1 MRLEAYQIDFLK
13 QIACDINPTSKLFLF
28 GSRVD
33 DTQKG
38 GDIDIVLL
46 TKKRLPIEQKWE
58 IKNRFCKKFGQQRL
72 DIINFS
78 FDQES
83 NFKNLIL
90 QDAIKL

>member
-33 DTQKG
+33 NKKKG
-38 GDIDIVLL
+38 GDIDILLL
-46 TKKRLPIEQKWE
+46 TKKRLPLEQKWE